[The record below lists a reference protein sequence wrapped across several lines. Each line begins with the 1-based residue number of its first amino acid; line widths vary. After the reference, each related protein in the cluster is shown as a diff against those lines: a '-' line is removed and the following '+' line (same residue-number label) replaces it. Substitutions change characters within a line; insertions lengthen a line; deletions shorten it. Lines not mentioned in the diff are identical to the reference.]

1 MPQAQPEL
9 KKVTHTLP
17 YHSIYTN
24 PSQDTNTSNQQYL
37 DKRVEVQLNGSRKVM
52 GTLRGYDVFLNIVLD
67 EATESK
73 PNNEKVRLGMC
84 VIRGNA
90 VVMLEALDR
99 IDTDNR
105 NRG

>member
-9 KKVTHTLP
+9 KK
-17 YHSIYTN
+17 
-24 PSQDTNTSNQQYL
+24 YL

-73 PNNEKVRLGMC
+73 ANNEKVRLGMC
-84 VIRGNA
+84 VIRGNS
-90 VVMLEALDR
+90 VVMMEALDR
-99 IDTDNR
+99 INEDR
-105 NRG
+105 RGPPRD